1 MKITVDTIKQ
11 AEELQEELASRKS
24 INRQAIM
31 SRLTAISGSN
41 RHRELD
47 EKMVWLRMEE
57 GLLENVDDIMGDLI
71 ANLRSV
77 CKLQTQLDLLD
88 KMRSN
93 PLMEGAK

>member
-1 MKITVDTIKQ
+1 MKITIETIKQ

-24 INRQAIM
+24 INTQAIV
-31 SRLTAISGSN
+31 SRLMEISGSS
-41 RHRELD
+41 RYRELD
-47 EKMVWLRMEE
+47 EKMTWLRMEE
-57 GLLENVDDIMGDLI
+57 ELLKNVDDIMGDLI
-71 ANLRSV
+71 VNLRSV